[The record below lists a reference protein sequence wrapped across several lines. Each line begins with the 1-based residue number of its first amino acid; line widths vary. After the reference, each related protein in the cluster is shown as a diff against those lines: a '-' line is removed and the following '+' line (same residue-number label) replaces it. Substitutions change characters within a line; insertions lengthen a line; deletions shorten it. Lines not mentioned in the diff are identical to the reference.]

1 MNEMLLRLTREQKQ
15 AIQVFINHSS
25 ILDQLVSN
33 TSLLYKEADLLP
45 TNFVASS
52 QIPIL
57 KSCIPKEKGWSWNQ
71 SNIKT
76 TVHVNE
82 YITVLLRKVSPRKLA
97 GAHSA
102 QTPSFKI
109 WLYEIFDRNR
119 VSYFLWC
126 EKGYQ
131 PIVFPQMR
139 CVIQHCSNSLQ
150 LLAYESEI
158 SNDDGL
164 ITPIGKIFPQLVSLQ
179 SLSFLKDFMDHR
191 IAAEFGW

>member
-1 MNEMLLRLTREQKQ
+1 MNEMLLKLTREQKQ
-15 AIQVFINHSS
+15 AIQVFINHSPV
-25 ILDQLVSN
+25 LDQLVPN
-33 TSLLYKEADLLP
+33 TSLLYKEAGLLP
-45 TNFVASS
+45 TNFVAYS

-76 TVHVNE
+76 TAHINE
-82 YITVLLRKVSPRKLA
+82 NITVLLRKVSPRKLA

-109 WLYEIFDRNR
+109 WLYEIFDVNR

-131 PIVFPQMR
+131 PIVFPR
-139 CVIQHCSNSLQ
+139 CVTQQCNSLQ
-150 LLAYESEI
+150 LMVCESEI

-179 SLSFLKDFMDHR
+179 SLSFLKDFVDHR